1 MSLHDDLGQGG
12 LLRRCPDTVS
22 RVSVSELA
30 GGQGDAPAPHAQRA
44 ARDIGAARRAVAGHR
59 DGGVRLWR
67 AA

>member
-1 MSLHDDLGQGG
+1 MTRAGVALC
-12 LLRRCPDTVS
+12 RRDPDTVS
-22 RVSVSELA
+22 RVSLSELA
-30 GGQGDAPAPHAQRA
+30 GGQGDALAPITQRA